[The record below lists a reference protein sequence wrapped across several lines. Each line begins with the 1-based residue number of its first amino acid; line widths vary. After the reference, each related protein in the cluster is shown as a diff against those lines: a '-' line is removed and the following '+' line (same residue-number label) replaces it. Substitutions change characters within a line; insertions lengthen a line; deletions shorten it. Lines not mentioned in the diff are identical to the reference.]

1 MAEAVLLI
9 GKATFAAAGL
19 AAAVRLGSMAR
30 GASGMRQHGWACAMI
45 LLGGAGLLA
54 FAISSAIGGP
64 LGFALAVG
72 GDLGE
77 RAALGLLCVFVWKVF
92 RPEAGWA
99 AALATLS
106 IAALAATG
114 FWELRVQAL
123 PDYDPNHPAAWL
135 SQLVFAV
142 PFAWSSAETALR
154 FVRARRQARLGLSEP
169 AVAHRFLL
177 WSLAC
182 SAFVGIC
189 GLAILATLPGA
200 PAAALNC
207 ARGLLYAWIAALVTL
222 GFFAPKAYERRV
234 ARSAWLG
241 AHSG

>member
-1 MAEAVLLI
+1 MAETLLLI
-9 GKATFAAAGL
+9 GKAAFTAAGL
-19 AAAVRLGSMAR
+19 AAAARLGSMAR
-30 GASGMRQHGWACAMI
+30 GPSGLRQHAWACAMI

-54 FAISSAIGGP
+54 FAISSAIAGP
-64 LGFALAVG
+64 LGLVLAVG

-77 RAALGLLCVFVWKVF
+77 RAALGLLFVFVWKVF

-99 AALATLS
+99 GVLATLG

-114 FWELRVQAL
+114 FWELSVQAL
-123 PDYDPNHPAAWL
+123 PDYDPSHRAARL
-135 SQLVFAV
+135 TQLVFAV
-142 PFAWSSAETALR
+142 PFAWSSAEAGLR
-154 FVRARRQARLGLSEP
+154 FLRTRRQARLGLSEP

-182 SAFVGIC
+182 TAFVGIC

-200 PAAALNC
+200 PAAALN
-207 ARGLLYAWIAALVTL
+207 AVRGVLYAGIAALVTL
-222 GFFAPKAYERRV
+222 GFFAPKAYRDRV

-241 AHSG
+241 ARSA